1 MPGIKCTH
9 IVFITALMLTT
20 IKGMPQPI
28 KAFTPDSALFLT
40 ELNQYLETTP
50 GPYQRDMKKLTDKLA
65 FEWQFGQFKESYR
78 KRMYVTANRM
88 LQENLKP
95 YPDFYELLK
104 VVLYFYETR
113 QSMADYDSLHAS
125 FIPLLDLTSKKPFSE
140 YLQRLD
146 WFFEQRI
153 LYDYKG
159 IQWRCSQA
167 DFIFI
172 YDTIPRFS
180 LKDVELICIASR
192 DSISIEKTQGIYYP
206 VQNLWKGSGGT
217 VTWERAGYSADS
229 VFAELGDY
237 TIELKNSGYSA
248 DEVSFYH
255 RAYFRQPLQGRL
267 EDKVTSFKSMDQ
279 ANYPVFESYIK
290 RIQIVNLFRDITFDG
305 AFRMEGGDVLGSGSE
320 DRDASVTV
328 AYKGSE
334 FIVLKSPRFIIHR
347 DRINA
352 QRAAV
357 SVYFE
362 SDSIF
367 HPGLQFKYIDSSKE
381 LSLFRGNEGLS
392 QSPFYDSYHEVDM
405 FFETFNWKVGDPIIQ
420 LEKMKGLNPKSEAH
434 FESNQFYTEER
445 FDHIMGIDQR
455 HPLILIRNLVR
466 NNPDHSFNIT
476 DLAAFLQKPA
486 DQVRALVIQLTNQ
499 GFLNYDVITDRA
511 IAKEKLYDYIDAKNG
526 KTDYDAISF
535 RSEVEDQSN
544 ATLDIKSFDLL
555 IKGVSMVSLSDSQQV
570 YLYPDN
576 NEIRLQQNR
585 NFVFSGRV
593 HAGLLDFYPKES
605 TFDYDSFR
613 LNMPVIDSL
622 SLMVPSHRKDKENNP
637 QQVRVQSVIRNLN
650 GTLWIDHPS
659 NKSGL
664 KDFPY
669 YPYFTSED
677 DSYVYY
683 NDPDIQ
689 NGNYSDSLF
698 YYQVYPFT
706 FDSLNQF
713 TTEGIQFKGKLV
725 SGGILPDIEH
735 PLSVQEDYSLGFIN
749 QSPGEGYSLY
759 QGKGQFMNDIKLS
772 NNGLKGSG
780 TINYLTSTTTSDDF
794 TYLPDKV
801 TGPVNSFR
809 IKETAT
815 GVEYPDVVAD
825 SGYFRWFTGK
835 DSLLVT
841 SVKDKP
847 FNIYNAQATMKGT
860 LKLTP
865 DHLYGDGVVA
875 VKDGEIEAKDIV
887 FNQHVFSSD
896 TTNFRLLTMDKAQ
909 LALSTYVYSAN
920 VDMKERVGEFSST
933 GGTSLVELPANQYV
947 CFMDKFE
954 WLMDKEQI
962 SLYNTLSVDTLK
974 IGSLSYIE
982 LMDANLKGSEFIS
995 THPKQDSLEFFS
1007 LKALYDLKENILY
1020 AGDVKYIKVADAAVF
1035 PADGKVTIRKNAQME
1050 PLGGAV
1056 IIADTTRKSHMIYD
1070 ATVNIQSRKKYQA
1083 SGKYD
1088 YTDELGNINQILFNS
1103 ISTDSSHRTYAVAQI
1118 PDTVNF
1124 SLSPYFDFKGK
1135 ALLVTSREFLTF
1147 DGGFRI
1153 RQDCDPF
1160 PPSWVRFAA
1169 EVDPNNIALP
1179 VKDTLEDVGSKR
1191 ISNALVLSAGYEI
1204 YPVFFGRKDRMD
1216 ETEILSASGFI
1227 TYDKPSQEYRISSG
1241 DSLTRAEGLDNY
1253 LSLSNKNC
1261 TLYGEGEIRTGL
1273 TLDEVKMTTYGN
1285 GTYYIVPDSAIFD
1298 MSLSL
1303 DFYFSEEVL
1312 GIMTEKLMN
1321 SNMAGID
1328 ITSNSYRKALTFMA
1342 GRDAAN
1348 ELLTELSLYGSQRR
1362 LPPGLQHTLVLSDV
1376 DMIWNKRTKSYISR
1390 GQIGIN
1396 SILDRSVN
1404 KYAGGVIELAKRRNG
1419 DELNIYLETAEK
1431 EWFYFNYSNHIMQS
1445 ISSDDLYNSTLS
1457 ELKETR
1463 RVLNLENSKNI
1474 YQYIISTRQK
1484 MIEFISRIQAA
1495 ERR

>member
-1 MPGIKCTH
+1 
-9 IVFITALMLTT
+9 MLVVTR
-20 IKGMPQPI
+20 GMAQPE

-40 ELNQYLETTP
+40 ELNQYLEATP
-50 GPYQRDMKKLTDKLA
+50 GPYQRDMKRLTDKLA
-65 FEWQFGQFKESYR
+65 FEWQFGQFKEPYR
-78 KRMYVTANRM
+78 SRMYVTANRM
-88 LQENLKP
+88 LQEKLKP
-95 YPDFYELLK
+95 YPDFYKFLK
-104 VVLYFYETR
+104 VILYFYDTR
-113 QSMADYDSLHAS
+113 QSLADYDSLHAS

-140 YLQRLD
+140 YLQSLD
-146 WFFEQRI
+146 QFLEDRI
-153 LYDYKG
+153 LYDYRG
-159 IQWRCSQA
+159 VQWKCSQA

-172 YDTIPRFS
+172 YDTVPRFS
-180 LKDVELICIASR
+180 LKDVTLVCFASR
-192 DSISIEKTQGIYYP
+192 DSIRIENTQGLFYP
-206 VQNLWKGSGGT
+206 AQNLWRGSGGI

-229 VFAELGDY
+229 VFAELEDY
-237 TIELKNSGYSA
+237 TVGLKNSGYSA
-248 DEVSFYH
+248 DNVTFHH
-255 RAYFRQPLQGRL
+255 RTYFKQPLKGKL
-267 EDKVTSFKSMDQ
+267 EDKVTSFTSRDQ

-305 AFRMEGGDVLGSGSE
+305 AFRMEGADVLGYGSE

-328 AYKGSE
+328 HYKGKE

-362 SDSIF
+362 SDSIY
-367 HPGLQFKYIDSSKE
+367 HPGLQFKYIDSSRE
-381 LSLFRGNEGLS
+381 LALYRGNEGLS

-405 FFETFNWKVGDPIIQ
+405 FFETFSWKVGEPYVQ

-434 FESNQFYTEER
+434 FESNQFYTEDR
-445 FDHIMGIDQR
+445 FDHLMGIDQR
-455 HPLILIRNLVR
+455 HPLIMIRNFVR
-466 NNPDHSFNIT
+466 NNPDRTFYIP
-476 DLAAFLQKPA
+476 DLAAYLQKPT
-486 DQVRALVIQLTNQ
+486 DQVRALIIQLTNQ

-511 IAKEKLYDYIDAKNG
+511 TAKEKLYDYIDANNG

-535 RSEVEDQSN
+535 LSEVESQSN
-544 ATLDIKSFDLL
+544 ATLNVKSFDLL
-555 IKGVSMVSLSDSQQV
+555 IKGVPMVSLSDSQQV
-570 YLYPDN
+570 YLYPN
-576 NEIRLQQNR
+576 NSEILLQQNR

-605 TFDYDSFR
+605 TFNYDSFK
-613 LNMPVIDSL
+613 LSMPVIDSL
-622 SLMVPSHRKDKENNP
+622 SFMVPSHRKDKENNP
-637 QQVRVQSVIRNLN
+637 TLERIRSVIRNLN
-650 GTLWIDHPS
+650 GTLWIDHPT

-689 NGNYSDSLF
+689 NGRYSDSLF

-713 TTEGIQFKGKLV
+713 TTEGIQFQGKLV

-735 PLSVQEDYSLGFIN
+735 PISVQEDYSLGFVN
-749 QSPGEGYSLY
+749 KSPDEGYSIY
-759 QGKGQFMNDIKLS
+759 QGKGQFMNEIKLS
-772 NNGLKGSG
+772 NKGLKGSG
-780 TINYLTSTTTSDDF
+780 TIKYLTSTAVSDNF
-794 TYLPDKV
+794 TYLPDLV
-801 TGPVNSFR
+801 TGPVNSFL

-847 FNIYNAQATMKGT
+847 FNIYNAQATMKGI

-887 FNQHVFSSD
+887 FNHHVFSSD

-909 LALSTYVYSAN
+909 LALSTYVYRAN

-933 GGTSLVELPANQYV
+933 GGTSLVELPSNQYI

-954 WLMDKEQI
+954 WLMDEEKI

-974 IGSLSYIE
+974 IGKLSYKE
-982 LMDANLKGSEFIS
+982 LMDADLKGSEFIS

-1035 PADGKVTIRKNAQME
+1035 PVDGKVTIGRNAQMA
-1050 PLGGAV
+1050 PLQGAT
-1056 IIADTTRKSHMIYD
+1056 IIADTARKSHVIYD
-1070 ATVNIQSRKKYQA
+1070 ATVSIQSRKKYQA

-1088 YTDELGNINQILFNS
+1088 YTDELGNVNQILFNN
-1103 ISTDSSHRTYAVAQI
+1103 ISTDSSNRTFAVAQI

-1147 DGGFRI
+1147 DGGYRI

-1160 PPSWVRFAA
+1160 PPSWVKFTA
-1169 EVDPNNIALP
+1169 EVDPKNLALP
-1179 VKDTLEDVGSKR
+1179 VEDTLVDVTSRR
-1191 ISNALVLSAGYEI
+1191 ISDALVLSAGYEI

-1227 TYDKPSQEYRISSG
+1227 TYDKPSEEYRISSG
-1241 DSLTRAEGLDNY
+1241 DSIARTEGLDSY

-1261 TLYGEGEIRTGL
+1261 VLYGEGEIRTGL
-1273 TLDEVKMTTYGN
+1273 NYDEVKMSTYGS
-1285 GTYYIVPDSAIFD
+1285 GTYYIVPDSATFN
-1298 MSLSL
+1298 MFMSL
-1303 DFYFSEEVL
+1303 DFYFAQEIL
-1312 GIMTEKLMN
+1312 GMMTDKFMG
-1321 SNMAGID
+1321 SNMPGID
-1328 ITSNSYRKALTFMA
+1328 ITSGSYRKALTFMA
-1342 GRDAAN
+1342 GKKAAD
-1348 ELLTELSLYGSQRR
+1348 ELLTELSLYGSLRK
-1362 LPPGLQHTLVLSDV
+1362 LPPALQHTLVLSDV
-1376 DMIWNKRTKSYISR
+1376 NMVWNKRTKSYISR
-1390 GQIGIN
+1390 GQIGIS

-1419 DELNIYLETAEK
+1419 DELTIYLETAEK
-1431 EWFYFNYSNHIMQS
+1431 EWFFFNYSNHIMQS
-1445 ISSDDLYNSTLS
+1445 ISSDDLYNTTLS